1 MNDILFRKIKRAN
14 SKYTEY
20 LSACDKVAKAA
31 QKHINWNNNVGC
43 AYIPG
48 DGLCVEIEARVFF
61 RSASVFAPSARSALF
76 NIYNTGLFCTSAFNF
91 LLKVAAGARAS
102 STNITPST
110 SGTLSCI
117 MRIAFVICPG
127 NHWMNFIEL
136 LKMFTRFSAS

>member
-48 DGLCVEIEARVFF
+48 DGLCVEIEAHV
-61 RSASVFAPSARSALF
+61 
-76 NIYNTGLFCTSAFNF
+76 
-91 LLKVAAGARAS
+91 
-102 STNITPST
+102 
-110 SGTLSCI
+110 
-117 MRIAFVICPG
+117 CPA
-127 NHWMNFIEL
+127 
-136 LKMFTRFSAS
+136 TRFFELPEIIGNDMIDEYTYRTNCI